1 MLKPK
6 IKGPKPKL
14 GRSSNGD
21 KPRWQLD
28 KDYIA
33 AKIDL
38 VKVREKSAALLLA
51 RARDEVIE
59 TDLVIKQAA
68 FLLISMR
75 QKLLALPNTYAR
87 KLLHKDNPN
96 EVAAILK
103 DAIHLALREIADL
116 PRRAIDPNWLKTL
129 DEDES

>member
-1 MLKPK
+1 MG
-6 IKGPKPKL
+6 I
-14 GRSSNGD
+14 NQD
-21 KPRWQLD
+21 
-28 KDYIA
+28 
-33 AKIDL
+33 
-38 VKVREKSAALLLA
+38 
-51 RARDEVIE
+51 
-59 TDLVIKQAA
+59 
-68 FLLISMR
+68 LLISMR

>member
-6 IKGPKPKL
+6 IKGSKPKL
-14 GRSSNGD
+14 GRSNGD

-28 KDYIA
+28 KEYVS

-38 VKVREKSAALLLA
+38 IRVREKSAALLLA
-51 RARDEVIE
+51 RARDELIE
-59 TDLVIKQAA
+59 TDLVTKQAA
-68 FLLISMR
+68 FLLTAMR
-75 QKLLALPNTYAR
+75 QKLLAIPNTYAR
-87 KLLHKDNPN
+87 KLLHKENPN

-116 PRRAIDPNWLKTL
+116 PRRAVNPNWLKTL
-129 DEDES
+129 DEDE